1 MRIWIMAIP
10 LYFITIISCNERVDK
25 KTTKKIKDGI
35 YCSHIFYTN
44 PKTAFSN
51 TYDLNIEIK
60 DNKIIKIYFKNGF
73 IDESHF
79 SPPDLSNERP
89 VIITFEGKIFNIYE
103 IRTAACNNEKP
114 ELEPEKSIPQVLN
127 YKINNEF
134 VVYILEGT
142 EIIEHYSENGSNSSI
157 ILPENNTGVIP
168 LELKLPDDKKR
179 LIGISTLPYR
189 KWKLEKVET
198 TRSIADNEL
207 DEFSRLRIELKM
219 KMFENEINNQYDNIR
234 TTKSINQ
241 MYYKIFY
248 TYKEA
253 EDYIKEISK
262 NHYKEV
268 LRSIDNKN

>member
-10 LYFITIISCNERVDK
+10 LYFITIISCNEGVDK
-25 KTTKKIKDGI
+25 KTTNKFKDGV

-89 VIITFEGKIFNIYE
+89 VITTFEGNIFNINGISE
-103 IRTAACNNEKP
+103 TVCNNEEP
-114 ELEPEKSIPQVLN
+114 ELEPEKSMPQVVN
-127 YKINNEF
+127 YRINSEF

-142 EIIEHYSENGSNSSI
+142 ETIEHYSEIGSNTTI
-157 ILPENNTGVIP
+157 ILPENNAGVIP
-168 LELKLPDDKKR
+168 PELKFPDDKKR
-179 LIGISTLPYR
+179 LISVSTLPYK
-189 KWKLEKVET
+189 KWKLEKVEN
-198 TRSIADNEL
+198 TRSIPDNEL

-219 KMFENEINNQYDNIR
+219 KMFENEINNQYDNIK